1 MRRKQ
6 QSLKLMPLALLWA
19 ERTAAKLAERDA
31 AAAAAAAELTFC
43 SEIPDIL
50 GAEAPTKN
58 LRSES

>member
-31 AAAAAAAELTFC
+31 AAAAELTFC